1 MRILFVEDEYRLA
14 EALAQIL
21 RMQNYIVDIANDGE
35 SGLDFALSNVYD
47 LIILDIMLPGRDGL
61 SVLEEIRKA
70 KFATP
75 ILMLTARSEVGDKIK
90 GLDLGADD
98 YLSKPFNSDE
108 LLARVRAL
116 LRRKGE
122 IIQGDELTFGNIRL
136 NHLKLKIGNGLHEI
150 DITKKEADLLEFL
163 ILSKGQVLSKSRIT
177 EKLWGFESE
186 AEYNNVEVYMSFL
199 RKKLKFLNAEIGI
212 KTIRGMGYTLEEIN
226 NV

>member
-1 MRILFVEDEYRLA
+1 
-14 EALAQIL
+14 LAQIL
-21 RMQNYIVDIANDGE
+21 RMHTYTVDIANDGE
-35 SGLDFALSNVYD
+35 TGLDFALSNVYD
-47 LIILDIMLPGRDGL
+47 LFILDIMLPGRDGL
-61 SVLEEIRKA
+61 SVLEEVRKA
-70 KFATP
+70 KIATP
-75 ILMLTARSEVGDKIK
+75 VLMLTARGEVLDKIK

-122 IIQGDELTFGNIRL
+122 IIQSDELICQNIRL
-136 NHLKLKIGNGLHEI
+136 NHMKLKIGNGIHEI

-163 ILSKGQVLSKSRIT
+163 ILSKGQVLSKTRIT

-199 RKKLKFLNAEIGI
+199 RKKLNFLNADISI
-212 KTIRGMGYTLEEIN
+212 KTKRGIGYILEDN

>member
-21 RMQNYIVDIANDGE
+21 RMHTYTVDIANDGE
-35 SGLDFALSNVYD
+35 TGLDFALSNVYD
-47 LIILDIMLPGRDGL
+47 LFILDIMLPGRDGL
-61 SVLEEIRKA
+61 SVLEEVRKA
-70 KFATP
+70 KIATP
-75 ILMLTARSEVGDKIK
+75 VLMLTARGEVLDKIK

-122 IIQGDELTFGNIRL
+122 IIQSDELICQNIRL
-136 NHLKLKIGNGLHEI
+136 NHMKLKIGNGIHEI

-163 ILSKGQVLSKSRIT
+163 ILSKGQVLSKTRIT

-199 RKKLKFLNAEIGI
+199 RKKLNFLNADISI
-212 KTIRGMGYTLEEIN
+212 KTKRGIGYILEDN